1 MSADSDLKFKR
12 CVPCGGGEPPL
23 ERDAIDRLLAQVPLW
38 RYVETPRL
46 TRTFRFRDFKEA
58 MGFVNRMA
66 DLAEAEGH
74 HPDFFVQWNEVRVE
88 LWTHAT
94 GGLHENDFILA
105 AKIDGLLPE
114 ADGRPLGG
122 RYKEGWERPT
132 G

>member
-1 MSADSDLKFKR
+1 MSPGSDLRSKH

-23 ERDAIDRLLAQVPLW
+23 DRAAIDRLLAQVPLW
-38 RYVETPRL
+38 RFVETPRL

-58 MGFVNRMA
+58 MAFVDRMA
-66 DLAEAEGH
+66 ELAETEDH
-74 HPDFFVQWNEVRVE
+74 HPDFFVHWNEVRVE

-94 GGLHENDFILA
+94 GGLHENDFVLA
-105 AKIDGLLPE
+105 AKIDALLPE
-114 ADGRPLGG
+114 SDGRPQAG

>member
-1 MSADSDLKFKR
+1 MSSASDLKFKR

-23 ERDAIDRLLAQVPLW
+23 DRAAIDRLLAQVPLW

-46 TRTFRFRDFKEA
+46 IRTFRFRDFKEA

-74 HPDFFVQWNEVRVE
+74 HPDFFVRWNEVRVE

-94 GGLHENDFILA
+94 GGLHENDFVLA
-105 AKIDGLLPE
+105 AKIDALVPE
-114 ADGRPLGG
+114 PSGRRQAG

>member
-1 MSADSDLKFKR
+1 MSAASDLKFKH

-23 ERDAIDRLLAQVPLW
+23 DRAAIDRLLAQVPHW
-38 RYVETPRL
+38 GYVETPRL
-46 TRTFRFRDFKEA
+46 TRTFRFRDFKDA

-74 HPDFFVQWNEVRVE
+74 HPDFTVHWNEVRVE

-94 GGLHENDFILA
+94 GGLHENDFVLA
-105 AKIDGLLPE
+105 AKIDALVPDS
-114 ADGRPLGG
+114 DGRTQGG